1 MNMAIIYLRVNLIS
15 VVDLESIL
23 TLCRVAKDL
32 VSRWSRGG
40 ETPVQ
45 EGGQHTREDV
55 ALAITASGEQDSYY
69 KGLL

>member
-1 MNMAIIYLRVNLIS
+1 M
-15 VVDLESIL
+15 DLEAIL
-23 TLCRVAKDL
+23 TLCRVAQGL
-32 VSRWSRGG
+32 VSRWSWGGG

-45 EGGQHTREDV
+45 EGGQDTREDV